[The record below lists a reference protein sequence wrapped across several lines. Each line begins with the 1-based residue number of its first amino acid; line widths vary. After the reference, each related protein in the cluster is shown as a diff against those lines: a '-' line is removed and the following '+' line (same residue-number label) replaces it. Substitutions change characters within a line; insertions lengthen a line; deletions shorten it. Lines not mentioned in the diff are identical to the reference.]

1 MSKNAHS
8 NSEQVQPAFPCQ
20 ALPKAALASVSL
32 RGAMLAQDARGA
44 EGHAGRS
51 ADARPCVRVTVLN
64 VTATHLGLGSE
75 ARGKRHP
82 PGAQR
87 GPQQGPRCKGGF
99 LEEPPGSPPSRGA
112 NASWGDFGSPLWPL

>member
-32 RGAMLAQDARGA
+32 RGAMLAQDARRA

-64 VTATHLGLGSE
+64 VTATHGWGQKPEGSDIPLGPSE
-75 ARGKRHP
+75 
-82 PGAQR
+82 
-87 GPQQGPRCKGGF
+87 GPSEGPAVR
-99 LEEPPGSPPSRGA
+99 R
-112 NASWGDFGSPLWPL
+112 AS